1 MNRTVREALEIVRSK
16 FEVHAYTIQDGL
28 FSPIGKYEEFM
39 KDAYDIFYAS
49 GASKAVAQFAF
60 GHVVRE
66 KNRETVELAILDFAN
81 VIELMTT
88 LTISKLHQAAQEQRD
103 ALRKFEGTLASYV
116 EIEESAKKLDFAAEF
131 LEKV

>member
-49 GASKAVAQFAF
+49 GAFAF